1 MKQRIR
7 VVGIVRQDDKLLLL
21 RRTRGRAEE
30 LPNWELPTGKIRF
43 GEQPEEAVSEL
54 FFEHLGVQLD
64 EIKLIDAVTFMGVPG
79 ASQLGNLYIIF
90 EVKLAGE
97 IKIQASD
104 RYSTFKFMT
113 AEELNGLKVDEATLN
128 VLEIERGRTT
138 ILPTGAGSNN
148 ETEVLAGATIYFDGA
163 SRGNPGPAGIGYV
176 VVGENGEVIKRGGEF
191 IGFATS
197 RVAEYYALKE
207 ACEQGLELGLKRVRF
222 IGDNLMVINQ
232 MNGVYQVKNQD
243 LMTIYDDIL
252 KMTPQFDRVAFEHT
266 KRDGNAEADLEANR
280 AIDLHFTKN
289 PAVDTAGLTL

>member
-30 LPNWELPTGKIRF
+30 LPSWELPTGKIRL

-54 FFEHLGVQLD
+54 FFEHLGVQLS
-64 EIKLIDAVTFMGVPG
+64 EIKLIDAVTFMGVQG

-97 IKIQASD
+97 IKIQASE
-104 RYSTFKFMT
+104 RYAAFKFVT
-113 AEELNGLKVDEATLN
+113 PEEIKELKVDEATLS
-128 VLEIERGRTT
+128 VLEIERGRTAA
-138 ILPTGAGSNN
+138 LPEEKTSNN
-148 ETEVLAGATIYFDGA
+148 ETEALIGATIYFDGS
-163 SRGNPGPAGIGYV
+163 SRGNPGPAGVGYV
-176 VVGENGEVIKRGGEF
+176 VIGENGEVIKRGGEF

-197 RVAEYYALKE
+197 RVAEYFALKE

-243 LMTIYDDIL
+243 LMLIHDDIL
-252 KMTPQFDRVAFEHT
+252 KMTSQFDRVAFEHI
-266 KRDGNAEADLEANR
+266 KREGNTEADLEANK

-289 PAVDTAGLTL
+289 PATNVAGQVL